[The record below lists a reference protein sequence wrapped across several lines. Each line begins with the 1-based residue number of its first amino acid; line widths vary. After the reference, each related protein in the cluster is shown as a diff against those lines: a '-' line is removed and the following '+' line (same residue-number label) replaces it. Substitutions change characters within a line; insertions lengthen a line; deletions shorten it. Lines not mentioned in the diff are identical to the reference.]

1 MDFLENTIS
10 SRKEIYVYHLHG
22 IFENTISSRKEIYVY
37 HLKILYYFSSMTIY
51 KIINGN
57 NTKINKKKE

>member
-37 HLKILYYFSSMTIY
+37 HLKILYFSSMTIY